1 MKYHYSFFTAIQIH
15 DTLYYKIYLLMI
27 MLTYCYFDVNV
38 YLCRNYLVM
47 GLVIK
52 KSECKRRVDYLSQIE
67 AELENIVFRKEIRS
81 CRVISR
87 KDIEKKVIK
96 KNLMMKVMVT
106 YASSAAFDPFEDI
119 ANPDK
124 SFVTRISRN

>member
-1 MKYHYSFFTAIQIH
+1 
-15 DTLYYKIYLLMI
+15 
-27 MLTYCYFDVNV
+27 
-38 YLCRNYLVM
+38 M

-52 KSECKRRVDYLSQIE
+52 KSECKRNIDYLSQIE

-87 KDIEKKVIK
+87 RDIEKKVIK

-106 YASSAAFDPFEDI
+106 YAASAPLDPFEDI
-119 ANPDK
+119 ANQDN
-124 SFVTRISRN
+124 SFVTRYSKN

>member
-1 MKYHYSFFTAIQIH
+1 
-15 DTLYYKIYLLMI
+15 
-27 MLTYCYFDVNV
+27 MLTCCYFDVNV
-38 YLCRNYLVM
+38 YLCQKYRVM

-81 CRVISR
+81 CRIISR
-87 KDIEKKVIK
+87 RDIEKKIVK
-96 KNLMMKVMVT
+96 KNLMMKVLIANVI
-106 YASSAAFDPFEDI
+106 SATVDPFEDI

-124 SFVTRISRN
+124 TFITRISRN